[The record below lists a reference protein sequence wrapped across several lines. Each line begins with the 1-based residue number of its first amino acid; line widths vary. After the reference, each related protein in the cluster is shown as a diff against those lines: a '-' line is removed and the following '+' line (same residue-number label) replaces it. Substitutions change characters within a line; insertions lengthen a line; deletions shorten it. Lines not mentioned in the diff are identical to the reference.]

1 MASSTVRLNN
11 THVGLPIG
19 DEVDPEY
26 VPHGLPGWVQLIQ
39 DKGPTVWTQNLQ
51 NRKILVRNDYMQQML
66 PRNTNPH

>member
-1 MASSTVRLNN
+1 MASSSTVSLNN

-39 DKGPTVWTQNLQ
+39 DKGPAVWTQNLQ
-51 NRKILVRNDYMQQML
+51 SRTTQVRDDYRQ
-66 PRNTNPH
+66 